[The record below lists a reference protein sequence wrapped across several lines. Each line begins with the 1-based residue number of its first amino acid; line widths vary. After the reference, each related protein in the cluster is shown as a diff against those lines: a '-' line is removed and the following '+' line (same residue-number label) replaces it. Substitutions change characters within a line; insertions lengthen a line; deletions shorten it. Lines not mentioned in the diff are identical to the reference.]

1 MKLSLN
7 FSIFILHQLFHV
19 FSDKEFLETLAIL
32 IFGPLI
38 PSNIISLMK
47 QPAKLPSSYSSQW
60 IFRNFWDEYIK
71 SENENAGIKKSDSF
85 EDSEDEKK
93 IKSDP
98 VSLFLSKTKNNKTI
112 QLNDLK
118 SIYKNDPFK
127 YENEHKRLSKA
138 LGILTKENIENANEI
153 LNKTPLIFI
162 KQIRDYIT
170 NLNSLLHDRSE
181 FSKNNGLELNELRD
195 MFISLF
201 TVLK

>member
-1 MKLSLN
+1 
-7 FSIFILHQLFHV
+7 
-19 FSDKEFLETLAIL
+19 
-32 IFGPLI
+32 
-38 PSNIISLMK
+38 MK

-138 LGILTKENIENANEI
+138 LGILTKEKIENGNEI

-162 KQIRDYIT
+162 KQIRDYLT
-170 NLNSLLHDRSE
+170 NLNSLLPDRSE
-181 FSKNNGLELNELRD
+181 FAKNNGLELNELRD